1 MSITQILKGSAKLW
15 KDKTSF
21 SGWPITSRRPHHPA
35 LSCSVL
41 QYLTW
46 PRTSCISLDQLDH
59 GRCNLGAMRHSL
71 SLALPCN
78 WWGSVLSFQAQQ
90 SVPDPGWKP
99 DVSPSDPSDPDH
111 WQRARAE
118 RQLEDAEVH
127 PINALKCNQPELVKS
142 LQWQDLDSDR
152 IIRIFLHF
160 VIKLCIPSIQ
170 YLYITRLF
178 FSFFR
183 YYKQGVGKLL

>member
-1 MSITQILKGSAKLW
+1 MKSSAKLW
-15 KDKTSF
+15 KGKTS
-21 SGWPITSRRPHHPA
+21 SLGWPAMPHRPRHPA

-71 SLALPCN
+71 SLVLPCN

-99 DVSPSDPSDPDH
+99 GGSPSDPSDPDH

-127 PINALKCNQPELVKS
+127 PINALKCYQPEWAKS
-142 LQWQDLDSDR
+142 LQWQALDSDR
-152 IIRIFLHF
+152 IIIRIFLSSCASLHSTLTYHK
-160 VIKLCIPSIQ
+160 II
-170 YLYITRLF
+170 F
-178 FSFFR
+178 FIFFLDNVSR
-183 YYKQGVGKLL
+183 GP